1 MLFKTSQ
8 YFKAFSV
15 FPSLRGNFCEFCAFL
30 NRHLVRHSMKCEGES
45 SKSDGCF
52 AAKNGAE
59 AGGEYLN
66 TKGRRS

>member
-15 FPSLRGNFCEFCAFL
+15 FPSLLGNFCEFCEF
-30 NRHLVRHSMKCEGES
+30 MKELRDEVQDRVDRGI
-45 SKSDGCF
+45 
-52 AAKNGAE
+52 AAKNGAK